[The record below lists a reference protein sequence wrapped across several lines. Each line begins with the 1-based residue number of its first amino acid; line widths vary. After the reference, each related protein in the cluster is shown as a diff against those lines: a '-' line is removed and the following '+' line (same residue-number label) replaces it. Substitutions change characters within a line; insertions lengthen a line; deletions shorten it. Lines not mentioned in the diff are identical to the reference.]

1 MSILLKSF
9 AFILLFSLFNCD
21 CTSSIDDIDVTESY
35 LVYYDKRASES
46 SCPKR
51 QFSESEV
58 KYGAYKCC
66 YETADCYGTDVDGD
80 REDIYL
86 KACVALSKAEY
97 ENIAQMAKKGK
108 ANCSNFRI
116 ECSSTSLSYL
126 YLVYL
131 LLLFL
136 F

>member
-21 CTSSIDDIDVTESY
+21 CTSSTDDADVTESY

>member
-131 LLLFL
+131 LLFL

>member
-108 ANCSNFRI
+108 DNCSNFRI